1 MERKCLFS
9 SLSGTR
15 TSSRPDG
22 QRTWNLWRLPKV
34 PQYSTPNEI
43 PQAGRGIVE
52 SAPRPIESRDAI
64 PNGLRA
70 GERAVK
76 PHGTSTNR
84 ISSAANDARAGTP
97 RSSPAVNRGF
107 FQNLRPSDGPR
118 RPPPP
123 LRTVPS
129 AHARARDNGMPV
141 GGDAPCPPRSPD
153 IAALPTVATKA
164 APLPN
169 TPRYSTAPEN
179 DGERTTARTPSTDKS
194 VDRNGPGLAAATKSN
209 HPGDGPRECL
219 LPKVKS
225 RQRSRL
231 LRSGTLLYR
240 HLLLIS
246 PRSSLIPLFPFL
258 HSLPAAATPAR
269 RPSRRDP
276 LARGLTR
283 RRRETGSL
291 PSRD

>member
-1 MERKCLFS
+1 MLK
-9 SLSGTR
+9 TR
-15 TSSRPDG
+15 
-22 QRTWNLWRLPKV
+22 
-34 PQYSTPNEI
+34 
-43 PQAGRGIVE
+43 
-52 SAPRPIESRDAI
+52 
-64 PNGLRA
+64 
-70 GERAVK
+70 
-76 PHGTSTNR
+76 
-84 ISSAANDARAGTP
+84 
-97 RSSPAVNRGF
+97 F
-107 FQNLRPSDGPR
+107 FQNFRPSDGPR
-118 RPPPP
+118 RPWPP

-129 AHARARDNGMPV
+129 AHAHARGNGMPV
-141 GGDAPCPPRSPD
+141 GGGTPCPARSPD
-153 IAALPTVATKA
+153 IAALQAVATKA

-169 TPRYSTAPEN
+169 TRRYSTAPEN
-179 DGERTTARTPSTDKS
+179 DGERTTAHIPSTDKS
-194 VDRNGPGLAAATKSN
+194 AGRNGSGLAAAATGN
-209 HPGDGPRECL
+209 HPGDGPRESL

-231 LRSGTLLYR
+231 LRSGTLLNR

-283 RRRETGSL
+283 RRRETGPL

>member
-1 MERKCLFS
+1 MNRKRLFS

-15 TSSRPDG
+15 TSSRPSK
-22 QRTWNLWRLPKV
+22 RTGNLQPLPRV
-34 PQYSTPNEI
+34 PQYSTPNAS

-52 SAPRPIESRDAI
+52 SNPRPIESRDAI

-70 GERAVK
+70 CERAVK

-97 RSSPAVNRGF
+97 RSSPAANRGF

-129 AHARARDNGMPV
+129 AHAHARGIDMPV
-141 GGDAPCPPRSPD
+141 GGDTPCPPRSPD

-179 DGERTTARTPSTDKS
+179 DGERTTARTPSIDKS
-194 VDRNGPGLAAATKSN
+194 AGRNGPGLAAA
-209 HPGDGPRECL
+209 
-219 LPKVKS
+219 
-225 RQRSRL
+225 
-231 LRSGTLLYR
+231 
-240 HLLLIS
+240 
-246 PRSSLIPLFPFL
+246 
-258 HSLPAAATPAR
+258 A
-269 RPSRRDP
+269 
-276 LARGLTR
+276 
-283 RRRETGSL
+283 
-291 PSRD
+291 